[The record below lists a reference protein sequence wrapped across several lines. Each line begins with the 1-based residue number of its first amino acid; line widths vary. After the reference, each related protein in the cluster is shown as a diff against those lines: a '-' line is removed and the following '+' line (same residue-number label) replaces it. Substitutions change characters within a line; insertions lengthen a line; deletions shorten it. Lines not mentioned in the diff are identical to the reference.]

1 MQVKFLHTTLF
12 QHLSNVHITKI
23 ACLLREHR
31 AVKGEVVFSEGQPV
45 RGLYFA
51 YSCGTKIMSEVTPP
65 KVQRERE
72 LRVLVTV
79 AHCHTH
85 EPRTTN
91 LSCSRTRRLTWKSQA
106 LGRER
111 FLATCGAPPQTQP
124 VAPVS
129 SAAHTRRYANG
140 LDCCCSSLFQ
150 TWRSR
155 CPRVSRCVGC
165 ARCTPSPFLR
175 TTGSCA
181 DLLCSCPRHHI

>member
-65 KVQRERE
+65 KVHRER
-72 LRVLVTV
+72 TV
-79 AHCHTH
+79 RASYCSTL
-85 EPRTTN
+85 PYSRTTN
-91 LSCSRTRRLTWKSQA
+91 QTCSRTHRLTWKLQA

-129 SAAHTRRYANG
+129 SAAHTRRYANALG
-140 LDCCCSSLFQ
+140 YCCSSLFQ